1 MSLLEII
8 DLEKT
13 FYTPDNKVS
22 AHIVI
27 PRLKLEQGE
36 AMVLEGPSG
45 SGKTTVLHMISGL
58 LKPDKGSIYFEGTDV
73 TKMTAQM
80 RDQWRGSNIGYIF
93 QKLNLLPAMTA
104 EENILLAGKWHAA
117 AADLQIV
124 KNRMYDLL
132 KAVGLANK
140 AKLYPNK
147 LSIGEQ
153 QRIAVVRALLYKPKM
168 ILADEP
174 TASLDRANSE
184 KVLQLLWCLCQENNV
199 ALMLCTHDEFI
210 KNKFTKRYNVRKE
223 SYNE

>member
-22 AHIVI
+22 AHIEI
-27 PRLKLEQGE
+27 PKLNLEQGE
-36 AMVLEGPSG
+36 AIVLEGPSG

-58 LKPDKGSIYFEGTDV
+58 LKPDKGRIVFAGTDV
-73 TKMTAQM
+73 AEMSAEE
-80 RDQWRGSNIGYIF
+80 RDRWRGSNIGYVF
-93 QKLNLLPAMTA
+93 QKLNLLSALTV
-104 EENILLAGKWHAA
+104 EENILLAGKWNTKTADAELIKKRIHA
-117 AADLQIV
+117 
-124 KNRMYDLL
+124 LL
-132 KAVGLANK
+132 DYVGLASK
-140 AKLYPNK
+140 AKLFPDK

-184 KVLQLLWCLCQENNV
+184 KVLQLLWSLCQENNV

>member
-22 AHIVI
+22 AHIEI
-27 PRLKLEQGE
+27 PKLNLEQGE

-58 LKPDKGSIYFEGTDV
+58 LKPDKGRIVFAGTDV
-73 TKMTAQM
+73 AKMSAEE
-80 RDQWRGSNIGYIF
+80 RDRWRGSNIGYVF
-93 QKLNLLPAMTA
+93 QKLNLLSALTV
-104 EENILLAGKWHAA
+104 EENILLAGKWNTKTADAELIKKRIHA
-117 AADLQIV
+117 
-124 KNRMYDLL
+124 LL
-132 KAVGLANK
+132 DYVGLASK
-140 AKLYPNK
+140 AKLFPDK

-153 QRIAVVRALLYKPKM
+153 QRVAVVRALLYKPKM

-174 TASLDRANSE
+174 TASLDKVNSE
-184 KVLQLLWCLCQENNV
+184 KVLQLLLGLCKENNV
-199 ALMLCTHDEFI
+199 ALMLCTHDEAV
-210 KNKFTKRYNVRKE
+210 KNKFDKRYNVRKE